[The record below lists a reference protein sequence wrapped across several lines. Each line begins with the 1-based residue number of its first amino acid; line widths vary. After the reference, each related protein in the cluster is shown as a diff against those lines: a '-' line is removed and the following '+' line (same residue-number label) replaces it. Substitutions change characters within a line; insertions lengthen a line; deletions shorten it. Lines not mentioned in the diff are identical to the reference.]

1 MTHYSLV
8 LQKTGDVGAGGAGVG
23 GSAATGN
30 VNGKYNTG
38 SQGGSGTGGTGV
50 DNTYSGRH
58 LLAYN
63 KQVCHPHDVL
73 MQAWY
78 LLVPL
83 WGD

>member
-1 MTHYSLV
+1 M
-8 LQKTGDVGAGGAGVG
+8 G

-30 VNGKYNTG
+30 VNGKNNLG

-63 KQVCHPHDVL
+63 KQVCHPHVL

-83 WGD
+83 WGDSYK